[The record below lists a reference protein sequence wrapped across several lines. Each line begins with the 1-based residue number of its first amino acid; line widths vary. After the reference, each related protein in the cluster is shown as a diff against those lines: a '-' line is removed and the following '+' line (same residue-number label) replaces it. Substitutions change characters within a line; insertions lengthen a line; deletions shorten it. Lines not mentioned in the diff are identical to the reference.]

1 MQWQAEILNH
11 TLENTFN
18 VTVFY
23 GQNKKLGNDGEI
35 DIVLTTYAVVET
47 AWRRQHSGFKRR
59 GDLVKE
65 KSLLHQIPWKRVVL
79 DEGSYVVFR
88 SMV

>member
-47 AWRRQHSGFKRR
+47 AWRRQQSGFKRR